1 LAFNTLN
8 LQYSKGEKMI
18 DELTKDILIIIIVIF
33 VWWIGVSIVMED

>member
-1 LAFNTLN
+1 
-8 LQYSKGEKMI
+8 MI